1 MHAPEEL
8 LDFYISEGIDDVCF
22 NVEESE
28 GSHVSG
34 LLTSADPAAGFRRFL
49 DRFWTLSRQS
59 SQIHFIREIDGMISR
74 IFRPEGTSVDNSQ
87 VEPFGMIN
95 IDCRGNVSSFSPELL
110 GYKNADYHDF
120 IVGNVLEDSLPDML
134 RSPAM
139 RAMARD
145 ISAGVELCRQQCE
158 YFSVCGGGAPVN
170 KLTENGSFAT
180 SRTQFCRLIQ
190 IVPTDLILSA
200 LDRLEG
206 EFDGAAARAPHQS
219 NSVAEYQFKS
229 TPQIV
234 PDPPP
239 ATPNFRPDSPDVALH
254 QIQRGSR

>member
-1 MHAPEEL
+1 
-8 LDFYISEGIDDVCF
+8 
-22 NVEESE
+22 
-28 GSHVSG
+28 
-34 LLTSADPAAGFRRFL
+34 
-49 DRFWTLSRQS
+49 
-59 SQIHFIREIDGMISR
+59 
-74 IFRPEGTSVDNSQ
+74 
-87 VEPFGMIN
+87 
-95 IDCRGNVSSFSPELL
+95 
-110 GYKNADYHDF
+110 
-120 IVGNVLEDSLPDML
+120 
-134 RSPAM
+134 
-139 RAMARD
+139 MARD

-180 SRTQFCRLIQ
+180 TRTQFCRLIQ

-219 NSVAEYQFKS
+219 NSVAEYQFKP

-234 PDPPP
+234 PDPAP